1 MEVEGVKATHKVTY
15 DTKEKMRRHTL
26 APFLATFSSMKWKTR
41 IENGGGVVIQNCNN
55 TIINKP
61 SREIHV
67 KRKYEISREWTINLY
82 WIGIQEGNCVVVA
95 AVGQVEEK

>member
-1 MEVEGVKATHKVTY
+1 MEVEGVKATHKVSY

-41 IENGGGVVIQNCNN
+41 IENGGCVVIQNCNN